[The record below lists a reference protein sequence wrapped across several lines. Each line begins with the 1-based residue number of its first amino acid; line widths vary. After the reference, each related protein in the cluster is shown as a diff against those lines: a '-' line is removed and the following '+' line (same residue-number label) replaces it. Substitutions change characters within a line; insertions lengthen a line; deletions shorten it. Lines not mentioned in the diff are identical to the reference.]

1 MPTAMLVSITLI
13 VEKPAVLICDL
24 LCQPSFQEFA
34 ACKEIRGN
42 LLIIAPI
49 EQNGDETCV

>member
-34 ACKEIRGN
+34 ACKKIRGN